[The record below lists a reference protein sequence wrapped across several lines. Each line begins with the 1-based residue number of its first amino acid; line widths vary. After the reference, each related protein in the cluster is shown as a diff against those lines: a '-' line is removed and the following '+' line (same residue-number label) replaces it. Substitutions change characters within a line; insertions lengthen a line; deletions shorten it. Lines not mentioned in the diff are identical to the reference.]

1 MTALLTRDAAG
12 LPAAP
17 VRLVHLGL
25 GAFHRAHQAWWTAA
39 VDPENEWGIAAF
51 SGRSAGA
58 AEVLARQDGLFTLV
72 ERGPERDRP
81 EVVPSIVEAIDGA
94 RVDRLAELIAAE
106 TTVAATMTVT
116 EAGYGLQPGAPLA
129 RLVVALRAR
138 YRAGGAPIAI
148 VPCDNLPDNGAVVR
162 AALLELADAEL
173 AGWIESSV
181 GFVSTSV
188 DRITP
193 RLADTDLDIAERL
206 GGLADHAPVI
216 TEPFRDWTLSG
227 TFPAGR
233 PPWELAGAK
242 FVDDIGPYEKRKLWL
257 LNGAH
262 SLLAALG
269 QVRGHELVAQAI
281 TDPVC
286 REAVIEFWAEARRAI
301 DDESLGL
308 DAYCAALLERFE
320 NPRIRHELAQ
330 IALDAETKLRL
341 RIVPVA
347 RAERAAGW
355 DADGCARAVA
365 AWCALAGGRVED
377 LDGDLAADTGF
388 MSTVSAELAVMQ
400 RSRA

>member
-1 MTALLTRDAAG
+1 VTALLTRDAAG

-81 EVVPSIVEAIDGA
+81 EVIPSIVEAIDGA
-94 RVDRLAELIAAE
+94 RVDRLAELISAE
-106 TTVAATMTVT
+106 TTVAVTMTLT
-116 EAGYGLQPGAPLA
+116 EAGYGLQPDSPLA
-129 RLVVALRAR
+129 RLAVALRER
-138 YRAGGAPIAI
+138 YREGGAPIAI
-148 VPCDNLPDNGAVVR
+148 VPCDNLPSNGAVVR
-162 AALLELADAEL
+162 AALLQLADAEL
-173 AGWIESSV
+173 ARWIEGSV
-181 GFVSTSV
+181 SFVSTSV

-193 RLADTDLDIAERL
+193 RLADADLDIAERL

-227 TFPAGR
+227 AFPSGR
-233 PPWELAGAK
+233 PSWELAGAK
-242 FVDDIGPYEKRKLWL
+242 FVDDIEPYEKRKLWL

-269 QVRGHELVAQAI
+269 QLRGHELVAQAI

-286 REAVIEFWAEARRAI
+286 REGVIEFWAEARRAI

-347 RAERAAGW
+347 RAERAAGRG
-355 DADGCARAVA
+355 ADGCARAIA
-365 AWCALAGGRVED
+365 AWCALASGRVED

-388 MSTVSAELAVMQ
+388 MTTVSAELAVMQ
-400 RSRA
+400 RSSA

>member
-1 MTALLTRDAAG
+1 VTALLTRDAAG

-58 AEVLARQDGLFTLV
+58 AQVLARQDGLFTLV

-81 EVVPSIVEAIDGA
+81 QVVPSIVEAIDGA

-106 TTVAATMTVT
+106 TTVAVTMTVT
-116 EAGYGLQPGAPLA
+116 EAGYGLQPGTPLA

-193 RLADTDLDIAERL
+193 RLADADLDIAERL

-227 TFPAGR
+227 TFSAGR

-286 REAVIEFWAEARRAI
+286 REAVIEFWAEGRRAI

-347 RAERAAGW
+347 RAERAAGR

-377 LDGDLAADTGF
+377 LDGYLAADTGF

>member
-39 VDPENEWGIAAF
+39 VDPDNEWGIAAF
-51 SGRSAGA
+51 SGRNPGA

-72 ERGPERDRP
+72 ERGPQRDLP
-81 EVVPSIVEAIDGA
+81 QVVPSIVQAIEGA
-94 RVDRLAELIAAE
+94 RVDRLAELVAAE
-106 TTVAATMTVT
+106 TTVAVTMTVT
-116 EAGYGLQPGAPLA
+116 EAGYGLQPGSPLA
-129 RLVVALRAR
+129 RLVAALRAR

-148 VPCDNLPDNGAVVR
+148 VPCDNLPGNGAVVR
-162 AALLELADAEL
+162 AALLELADADLEQ
-173 AGWIESSV
+173 WIEGSV
-181 GFVSTSV
+181 SFVSTSV

-193 RLADTDLDIAERL
+193 RLADADLDIAERL
-206 GGLADHAPVI
+206 GGLADRAPVI

-227 TFPAGR
+227 AFPAGR

-242 FVDDIGPYEKRKLWL
+242 FVDDIAPYEKRKLWL

-269 QVRGHELVAQAI
+269 QLRGHELVAQAI
-281 TDPVC
+281 IDPVC
-286 REAVIEFWAEARRAI
+286 REGVIEFWAEARRAI

-347 RAERAAGW
+347 RAERAAGRG
-355 DADGCARAVA
+355 ADGCARAIA
-365 AWCALAGGRVED
+365 AWCALVGGRVEG
-377 LDGDLAADTGF
+377 LDRDLAADTGF